1 MPRSNGISSS
11 DPAAAGKRKVMIYIP
26 PELHRAMEQA
36 KLDGGYRFTSDA
48 YADAVRAF
56 LAARGTSVDARKSSE
71 AASPT
76 KPEPSI
82 ADLFVAIKDL
92 GRRVEEVAERG
103 AGPQPGAQQ
112 PAGTRAAEAM
122 QAVLTA
128 LREAEGD
135 GLSGHEMS
143 KVVQGR
149 GIRSGAE
156 EGAKAVLRAT
166 GLVRCEGRRWYL
178 DDPRRT
184 G

>member
-1 MPRSNGISSS
+1 
-11 DPAAAGKRKVMIYIP
+11 MIYIP
-26 PELHRAMEQA
+26 PDVHRAMEQA
-36 KLDGGYRFTSDA
+36 TLDGGYRFTSDA
-48 YADAVRAF
+48 YTEAAESF
-56 LAARGTSVDARKSSE
+56 LAARGISVAARKVSE

-76 KPEPSI
+76 KPAPSI
-82 ADLFVAIKDL
+82 ADLVVAIDGL
-92 GRRVEEVAERG
+92 GRRVEEVAERD
-103 AGPQPGAQQ
+103 ARTRPSAQQ

-122 QAVLTA
+122 QAVLSA
-128 LREAEGD
+128 LREAGGD

-156 EGAKAVLRAT
+156 EAAKAVLRAA

-178 DDPRRT
+178 EGSARA